1 MSIFENL
8 YTNVPW
14 HSSASQGSTGYVF
27 GMIRVSVVKVN
38 IVFSGPGNA
47 TCINIPSQCPS
58 GGIGVT

>member
-1 MSIFENL
+1 M
-8 YTNVPW
+8 PW
-14 HSSASQGSTGYVF
+14 HSSPEQGPIGYVF

-58 GGIGVT
+58 GGIDVT